1 MPKVIEI
8 AISANSGKLMKNV
21 DSVESIAGKGLLND
35 RHFKESNEKKSQI
48 TLIEIENIN
57 HYNQISGTSIPSKDF
72 RRNIITKGIKLN
84 ELVGSEFFIG
94 KVKVKAHDLCR
105 PCKYLQESLKQKNLV
120 KELLRKGGLRCEILT
135 DGKIFVGDKIEH
147 QISIDE

>member
-35 RHFKESNEKKSQI
+35 RHIKESNEKKSQI

-57 HYNQISGTSIPSKDF
+57 YYNQITGTSILPKDF
-72 RRNIITKGIKLN
+72 RRNIITEGIRLN

-94 KVKVKAHDLCR
+94 EVRVKAHDLCR
-105 PCKYLQESLKQKNLV
+105 PCKYLQESLKQKNII
-120 KELLRKGGLRCEILT
+120 KEFLLKGGLRCEILT
-135 DGKIFVGDKIEH
+135 SGKISVNNEIKK
-147 QISIDE
+147 

>member
-8 AISANSGKLMKNV
+8 AISESTGKMMK
-21 DSVESIAGKGLLND
+21 SVNGIESIAGKGLLND
-35 RHFKESNEKKSQI
+35 RHFKEENEKKSQI

-57 HYNQISGTSIPSKDF
+57 HYNQISGTSISSKDF

-94 KVKVKAHDLCR
+94 QVKVKAHDLCR
-105 PCKYLQESLKQKNLV
+105 PCQYLQESLNQKNLV

-135 DGKIFVGDKIEH
+135 NGKIFVGDEIKH
-147 QISIDE
+147 

>member
-8 AISANSGKLMKNV
+8 AISESSGKVMKNV
-21 DSVESIAGKGLLND
+21 DSVESIAGKGLIND
-35 RHFKESNEKKSQI
+35 RHFREDNKKKSQI

-57 HYNQISGTSIPSKDF
+57 HYNQISRTSILPKDF

-94 KVKVKAHDLCR
+94 EVKVRAHDLCR
-105 PCKYLQESLKQKNLV
+105 PCKYLQESLNQNDLIKK
-120 KELLRKGGLRCEILT
+120 LLHKAGLRCEILT
-135 DGKIFVGDKIEH
+135 DGKIFVGDEIKNYI
-147 QISIDE
+147 

>member
-1 MPKVIEI
+1 MSKVIEI
-8 AISANSGKLMKNV
+8 AISESSGRVMKNV
-21 DSVESIAGKGLLND
+21 YSVESIVGKGLLND
-35 RHFKESNEKKSQI
+35 RHFKEDNEKKSQI

-57 HYNQISGTSIPSKDF
+57 HYNQISRASILPKDF

-94 KVKVKAHDLCR
+94 EVKVRAHDLCR
-105 PCKYLQESLKQKNLV
+105 PCKYLQESLNQKNLV

-135 DGKIFVGDKIEH
+135 NGKIFVGDKIKH
-147 QISIDE
+147 

>member
-8 AISANSGKLMKNV
+8 AISESSGKIMKNV

-35 RHFKESNEKKSQI
+35 RHFKEDNEKKSQI

-57 HYNQISGTSIPSKDF
+57 HYNQITRTSIPPKDF
-72 RRNIITKGIKLN
+72 RRNIITEGIKLN
-84 ELVGSEFFIG
+84 ALVGSEFFIG
-94 KVKVKAHDLCR
+94 EVKVKAHDLCR
-105 PCKYLQESLKQKNLV
+105 PCKYLQESLNQKNLV

-135 DGKIFVGDKIEH
+135 NGKIFVGDEIKNYI
-147 QISIDE
+147 

>member
-8 AISANSGKLMKNV
+8 AISENSGRVMKNV

-35 RHFKESNEKKSQI
+35 RHFKEGNEKKSQI

-57 HYNQISGTSIPSKDF
+57 HYNQITRTSILPKDF
-72 RRNIITKGIKLN
+72 RRNIITEGIKLN
-84 ELVGSEFFIG
+84 ALVGSEFFIG
-94 KVKVKAHDLCR
+94 EVKVKAHDLCR
-105 PCKYLQESLKQKNLV
+105 PCKYLQESLNQKNLV

-135 DGKIFVGDKIEH
+135 NGKIFVGDEIKNYI
-147 QISIDE
+147 